1 MHAARRIKRAKKHG
15 PSSTVSGGGSS
26 DDDSD
31 DGGSDM
37 GDDDGSGS
45 DSSGS
50 EEVRPQRTRD
60 NSYRQHVGLVG
71 DSHVSQ
77 STSAGA
83 LATKSFSASS
93 KISQLA
99 L

>member
-1 MHAARRIKRAKKHG
+1 MACAPQRQRTHVTFCCCIGLVQRRRIKRAKKHG
-15 PSSTVSGGGSS
+15 PGSSISGADSS

-50 EEVRPQRTRD
+50 EEVRTIVLSDNVLVCFTR
-60 NSYRQHVGLVG
+60 
-71 DSHVSQ
+71 
-77 STSAGA
+77 
-83 LATKSFSASS
+83 
-93 KISQLA
+93 
-99 L
+99 